1 MPQVGQ
7 REGYK
12 SRAQRRSDNVLA
24 YAGMIAEH
32 AINISYNI
40 KGMKRHSTPYGL
52 NKARRGQAPS
62 QLMSLSF

>member
-1 MPQVGQ
+1 MPQFGQ
-7 REGYK
+7 REGYN

-40 KGMKRHSTPYGL
+40 KGMPGHGTPYGL
-52 NKARRGQAPS
+52 NKARRWQSPP
-62 QLMSLSF
+62 QLTSLSF